1 MELQH
6 FNVKLWLKNNGEI
19 DLEPLIP
26 VFHAWIQEQGWD
38 ELLLDVA
45 DYRHVYA
52 GPGVILIGHEANYS
66 VDNSG
71 NRPGVRYNSQAPL
84 EGSNQDRLKQ
94 AAVAALKACRRL
106 ESDPRLN
113 SKFRFNG
120 QEIEISIN
128 DRLLAPNTAQTRDAI
143 QPELAAFL
151 ARLFSGTGF
160 DLSYDESP
168 RNLFSVLVKAHGTFS
183 AEALLRNLSS

>member
-1 MELQH
+1 MEFQH
-6 FNVKLWLKNNGEI
+6 INVKLLLDHSGEV

-26 VFHAWIQEQGWD
+26 VFHGWIQQQGWE

-45 DYRHVYA
+45 DYRHVHA
-52 GPGVILIGHEANYS
+52 GPGVIVIGHEANYS

-71 NRPGVRYNSQAPL
+71 NRLGVRYNRKAAM
-84 EGSNQDRLKQ
+84 EGNNQDRLKQ
-94 AAVAALKACRRL
+94 AAVAALKSCRRL

-120 QEIEISIN
+120 QEIEISVN
-128 DRLLAPNTAQTRDAI
+128 DRLLAPNKPETREAI
-143 QPELAAFL
+143 QPELAPFL
-151 ARLFSGTGF
+151 SKLFSGGEF

-168 RNLFSVLVKAHGTFS
+168 RNLFSVLVKSHGAFT
-183 AEALLRNLSS
+183 AEELLTNLSS

>member
-1 MELQH
+1 MVLQH
-6 FNVKLWLKNNGEI
+6 INVKLLLDHSAEI
-19 DLEPLIP
+19 DLEPLVP
-26 VFHAWIQEQGWD
+26 VFHAWIQEQGRD

-45 DYRHVYA
+45 DYRHVHA
-52 GPGVILIGHEANYS
+52 GPGVIVIGLEANYS

-71 NRPGVRYNSQAPL
+71 NRPGVQYNRKAAFD
-84 EGSNQDRLKQ
+84 GSNQDRLKQ
-94 AAVAALKACRRL
+94 AAAAALKVCRRL

-120 QEIEISIN
+120 REIEISIN

-143 QPELAAFL
+143 QPELPPFL

-160 DLSYDESP
+160 DLSYDENP
-168 RNLFSVLVKAHGTFS
+168 RNLFSVLVKSHGTFS
-183 AEALLRNLSS
+183 AEALLKNLSS